1 MLHCYCATLVT
12 AVFAQTVHTDKRF
25 RDWLQKSL
33 QVRGEENGDDKAVTK
48 ELVTRCFALLNPP
61 VLTAKEK
68 EEIRLQEE
76 HARKYKY

>member
-1 MLHCYCATLVT
+1 
-12 AVFAQTVHTDKRF
+12 VHTDKRF
-25 RDWLQKSL
+25 RDWLQKSV
-33 QVRGEENGDDKAVTK
+33 QACGEENGDDRAVTK